1 MSNSIDLALVAGQTV
16 KQLGEIWDV
25 LGEPAN
31 ERERHV
37 QALCAEVVA
46 VYNNLLAA
54 QRSRV
59 ADAQARID
67 RYAST
72 MRSLSLE
79 LAEPTPPVLPLTKE
93 KLAVNH
99 FFSRSHPLPRS
110 PQDDGNCVP
119 LLVRGDR
126 LKHALDALQSKRTS

>member
-1 MSNSIDLALVAGQTV
+1 MSNSVDLALVAGQTV

-67 RYAST
+67 LYAST

-79 LAEPTPPVLPLTKE
+79 LAEPTPPVFGK

-99 FFSRSHPLPRS
+99 FFFSTRS
-110 PQDDGNCVP
+110 PARCRMTATACHCWCMATGSNTRSTRFRAS
-119 LLVRGDR
+119 VRTR
-126 LKHALDALQSKRTS
+126 KKF